1 MAAKPRE
8 SHGETMLEGMR
19 IVSFCHYLQGPASTQ
34 YLADMGAD
42 VIKVEAIKGAY
53 ERHWSG
59 ANVFVEGVSGFFLCA
74 NRNKRAIALD
84 LKSPE
89 GLEVALKLIDTA
101 DVVVENFRPG
111 VLDRL
116 GLGYA
121 ALRERK
127 PGIIFA
133 SASGFGSSGPMK
145 DMPGQDLLV
154 QARSGLVAASGG
166 GGTAVGAAVCDQHG
180 GALLAMGILGAFVRR
195 MKTGIGALVEGSLF
209 NAAIDLQVE
218 AITNYLTGDVER
230 SRYERDPHLA
240 TWFHQ
245 APYGIYE
252 TADGRHVAISLNDPK
267 TFAEALDDDGLRDF
281 VGTSPFVER
290 DRYARLTADAVR
302 RYPFAD
308 LAAKLDARHMWWA
321 PVLDYTDLAG
331 DPQVKHCRI
340 FEEVDIKG
348 GKATLVNHPIRY
360 DGEVPKLRHLALDI
374 GHDTRE
380 VLEGLGYGPKDI
392 DTLARC
398 GAIGVAGLRVEKA
411 A

>member
-1 MAAKPRE
+1 
-8 SHGETMLEGMR
+8 MLEGMR

-59 ANVFVEGVSGFFLCA
+59 AGVFVEGVSGFFLCA

-84 LKSPE
+84 LKSPA
-89 GLEVALKLIDTA
+89 GLEVALKLVDTA
-101 DVVVENFRPG
+101 DAVVENFRPG

-121 ALRERK
+121 ALSKRK
-127 PGIIFA
+127 PDIIFA

-180 GALLAMGILGAFVRR
+180 GALLAMGILGAYVRR
-195 MKTGIGALVEGSLF
+195 MKTGQGALVEGSLF

-218 AITNYLTGDVER
+218 AITNYLTGGIDR
-230 SRYERDPHLA
+230 GRYERDPHLA

-252 TADGRHVAISLNDPK
+252 TAEGRHVAISLNDPQA
-267 TFAEALDDDGLRDF
+267 FADSLDDDGLRDF
-281 VGTSPFVER
+281 VGASPFQER
-290 DRYARLTADAVR
+290 DRYARLTAAAVKR
-302 RYPFAD
+302 HSFTQ
-308 LAAKLDARHMWWA
+308 LAEKLDARQMWWA
-321 PVLDYTDLAG
+321 PVLDYTDLAQ

-340 FEEVDIKG
+340 FETVDIKG
-348 GKATLVNHPIRY
+348 GTATLVNHPIRY
-360 DGEVPKLRHLALDI
+360 DGQVPAVRHLALEI
-374 GHDTRE
+374 GHDTRA
-380 VLEGLGYGPKDI
+380 VLDELGYAPEAI
-392 DTLARC
+392 ERLAAD
-398 GAIGVAGLRVEKA
+398 GSIGVAGLKLKEPA
-411 A
+411 